1 MMTSFPPAGAGSKCD
16 SKQECS
22 KSADVL
28 KSCSYCAAVLCL
40 CNRCNL
46 VSLLCPLKK
55 GDAVVIARV
64 EVYAGWYHVFIGE
77 GLLDRTCASCV
88 CSASVLPDLTVSREA
103 TVLMP
108 RQISGWQMSI
118 ICNDGMTHCKISV
131 VHERNAH
138 VHVMVQ

>member
-22 KSADVL
+22 KSAEDSQIML
-28 KSCSYCAAVLCL
+28 ILCCRTICL

-55 GDAVVIARV
+55 GDALVIARV

-77 GLLDRTCASCV
+77 GLLDRTFASCV
-88 CSASVLPDLTVSREA
+88 CSASVLPDLTVSHEA
-103 TVLMP
+103 TVWMP
-108 RQISGWQMSI
+108 RQISGWLMLQ
-118 ICNDGMTHCKISV
+118 
-131 VHERNAH
+131 
-138 VHVMVQ
+138 